1 MSRRKPM
8 RLYLLLFQRVFIV
21 SLAIILAACVVV
33 VYLFSQYLLDDIGK
47 TRVDILRQ
55 IINTNQT
62 VRNVTTV
69 VTDDF
74 HMAYTC
80 LLYTSRC
87 V

>member
-1 MSRRKPM
+1 M
-8 RLYLLLFQRVFIV
+8 
-21 SLAIILAACVVV
+21 V
-33 VYLFSQYLLDDIGK
+33 VYLFSQYLLDDSGK

-74 HMAYTC
+74 HMAYTGGINDGK
-80 LLYTSRC
+80 LPEEAVAAPLRDARVEPVSYTHLSAILRS
-87 V
+87 